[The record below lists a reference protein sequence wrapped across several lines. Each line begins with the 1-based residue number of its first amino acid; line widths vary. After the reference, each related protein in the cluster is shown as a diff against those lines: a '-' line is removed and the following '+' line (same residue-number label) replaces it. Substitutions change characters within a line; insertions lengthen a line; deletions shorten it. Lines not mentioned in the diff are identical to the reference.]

1 MAGRGVGD
9 VDVIV
14 LGRVGAQWKQGRGS
28 RWRSDVEN
36 AWSAPT
42 SPVKGAARGA
52 WSDRKERLVKYVILI
67 HANPDPWG
75 HPTSIY
81 TPQGRALPAEQHEE
95 MDRQF
100 EALLEEISAS
110 GEFVTAEA
118 PADPASATLYGWS
131 PEGHL
136 ATDGPYGEAKEQLAG
151 FSSSTVPPESV
162 PRRSPRSSP
171 SPGVWSSSGR

>member
-1 MAGRGVGD
+1 M
-9 VDVIV
+9 
-14 LGRVGAQWKQGRGS
+14 
-28 RWRSDVEN
+28 
-36 AWSAPT
+36 
-42 SPVKGAARGA
+42 
-52 WSDRKERLVKYVILI
+52 KYVILI

-81 TPQGRALPAEQHEE
+81 TPEGRELPAEQHEE

-118 PADPASATLYGWS
+118 LADPASATLYEWR

-136 ATDGPYGEAKEQLAG
+136 ATDGPYAETKEQLAG
-151 FSSSTVPPESV
+151 FFIIDCATRQRAEEIAAQFAQ
-162 PRRSPRSSP
+162 
-171 SPGVWSSSGR
+171 PGGVVELRPVMWPGGDDQ